1 VPARRRE
8 LEASHH
14 HFGYGHLSRIR
25 RLLIHR
31 LAPLRVG
38 FAYRWGRTAI
48 AGMSAAVWANG
59 AFVLAVVRGQ
69 GMVTV
74 RSWCT
79 ALIESRRKLTGG
91 ALIRIRAAQIGFIIP
106 PFTHLNPTVGSVSK
120 APGCIPV
127 GWNLDL
133 IRAVQT
139 RSGDQKSRIPF
150 RCANF
155 AKEPLLFFIFNPPS
169 CAGGN

>member
-1 VPARRRE
+1 
-8 LEASHH
+8 
-14 HFGYGHLSRIR
+14 
-25 RLLIHR
+25 
-31 LAPLRVG
+31 
-38 FAYRWGRTAI
+38 
-48 AGMSAAVWANG
+48 MSAAVWAND
-59 AFVLAVVRGQ
+59 AFMLAVVQGQ

-79 ALIESRRKLTGG
+79 ALIESRLKLTGGG
-91 ALIRIRAAQIGFIIP
+91 ALIRIRAAQIGCIIP
-106 PFTHLNPTVGSVSK
+106 PFTHLNPTVESVSK

-150 RCANF
+150 WCADF

-169 CAGGN
+169 CAGEN